1 MSGKRKS
8 KPENMPAEKKVAMF
22 DIIIKG
28 GNIIDGS
35 GSKPFIGDIGIQ
47 KNKITAI
54 AESIAEPARKIYDAK
69 GKTVTPGFID
79 GHTHSELNLMYNRQ
93 QPHALYQGITSI
105 VTGQC
110 GLGFAPASEE
120 GFQHSMD
127 MNGGIF
133 GDNRKYLPKWRT
145 FEEYLE
151 LLGGAAVNAASN
163 VSHNAIREYA
173 CRHKDCA
180 LKGKNLETA
189 LAETEKAMQSG
200 ATGLSVGLSYYP
212 GGFSSTEELV
222 ELCRVV
228 KKYDGLF
235 CVHQRL
241 NDGFIQRTP
250 IEEVIK
256 VVEETG
262 VRLNMLHYRTGG
274 FENYTSVFEPFLELE
289 KRGMD
294 IHYEFYPYLAGAG
307 LVLALIPGW
316 VQEGGYEAIMERL
329 TSKQLRSRILAGM
342 KERRP
347 FFFAENQTAVLTITK
362 DPYSRDLGK
371 TLRQISEE
379 RNETEEETIISL
391 LVENHL
397 MAGFVGIESQT
408 EDLKKKL
415 NDDQYKLFT
424 DDRYT
429 VGSDTIPEG
438 SICHP
443 RTFGAF
449 AKTIRVMRER
459 KVPAEYIIKKLT
471 SLPAKLYRIQN
482 RGLLKEGYFA
492 DICIMDYE
500 KVRDRADFEH
510 PRRRAEG
517 VETVLVNGLPVLEY
531 GEITGIL
538 SGEKIKRG

>member
-1 MSGKRKS
+1 MLDS
-8 KPENMPAEKKVAMF
+8 
-22 DIIIKG
+22 IIKG

-47 KNKITAI
+47 KNKIVKI
-54 AESIAEPARKIYDAK
+54 GESIHEQAKKVYDAR

-110 GLGFAPASEE
+110 GLGFAPATEE
-120 GFQHSMD
+120 GFSD
-127 MNGGIF
+127 SLKMNAGIF
-133 GDNRKYLPKWRT
+133 GDFGKYLPKWSS
-145 FEEYLE
+145 FEEYAK
-151 LLGGAAVNAASN
+151 LLGGAGVNAASN

-173 CRHKDCA
+173 CKQKDCPLTGKYLEIA
-180 LKGKNLETA
+180 LEETK
-189 LAETEKAMQSG
+189 KAMESG

-212 GGFSSTEELV
+212 GGFSDTQELV

-228 KKYDGLF
+228 KKYDGIF

-241 NDGFIQRTP
+241 NDGFIPRTP
-250 IEEVIK
+250 IEEVVK

-262 VRLNMLHYRTGG
+262 IRLNMLHYRTGG
-274 FENYTSVFEPFLELE
+274 FEGYTSVFEPFRELE
-289 KRGMD
+289 KRGME

-307 LVLALIPGW
+307 LLLALVPGW

-329 TSKQLRSRILAGM
+329 TSKQLRSRILAEM

-347 FFFAENQTAVLTITK
+347 FFFAENQTARLTITK
-362 DPYSRDLGK
+362 DSYSENLGK
-371 TLRQISEE
+371 TLRQIAKE
-379 RNETEEETIISL
+379 RGETEEETIINL

-408 EDLKKKL
+408 QKLKQKL
-415 NDDQYKLFT
+415 YDDQYRLFT

-438 SICHP
+438 ALCHP

-449 AKTIRVMRER
+449 AKIIRMMRER
-459 KVPAEYIIKKLT
+459 KVAPEYIIKKLT
-471 SLPAKLYRIQN
+471 FLPAKLYHIPN

-500 KVRDRADFEH
+500 AVKDKADFEH

-517 VETVLVNGLPVLEY
+517 MEAVLVNGLPALEY
-531 GEITGIL
+531 GELTGIL
-538 SGEKIKRG
+538 NGKRIKRG